1 MNIRLGSLILVIL
14 YLSIHSALA
23 QSEGRISGDLQTNAN
38 FFLRDSLIGAAN
50 IPQYDRQLYGADAW
64 LTLNYSMQGFDAGIR
79 FDFFNNSNLLNPTD
93 SYSDEGIGRWFVSK
107 QIEKLGITAGYI
119 YDQIGSGIIFRA
131 FEQRPL
137 LIDNAL
143 YGLRLTYDINENWQ
157 VKGFTGRQKLLFDT
171 YQSVIKGFNAEGFL
185 TVGEKA
191 ALTLAPGV
199 GIVNR
204 TLDDESMDGLI
215 ANLATYPEED
225 VFIPT
230 HNTYAFTLY
239 NTLNFG
245 DISWYLEGAFKTR
258 DAMNDPFG
266 TFSNDTTGTI
276 RNKFIYE
283 SGSVL
288 YSSLS
293 YSTRGFGIVANVKRT
308 ENFSFRT
315 SPQTELNRGLINF
328 LPPMARINTY
338 RLTARYVPATQELG
352 EMAVQIDARYN
363 IKRKWAFNFNFSN
376 ISDLDNT
383 LLYREAFITASY
395 RKGRSWKV
403 LGGLQ
408 HQNYNQSVFEF
419 KPGVPNVETLAA
431 FAEFDYRIDR
441 KKSIRTEFQVL
452 MVGDDNSA
460 ESRQDY
466 GDWLF
471 GLVELSIAPH
481 FTFTIS
487 DMYNVGPGK
496 NSPTRENGEKIDLHY
511 PRFDVFYTNKGNR
524 YSLSYVKQVE
534 GVVCTG
540 GICRLEP
547 AFSGVKFA
555 VNSTF

>member
-1 MNIRLGSLILVIL
+1 MSIRHTLNLLFCFFIFLC
-14 YLSIHSALA
+14 SANG

-38 FFLRDSLIGAAN
+38 FFFRDSLIGAAG
-50 IPQYDRQLYGADAW
+50 IPQYDRQLYGAEAW
-64 LTLNYSMQGFDAGIR
+64 LTLNYNIEGFDAGIR

-93 SYSDEGIGRWFVSK
+93 SYSDQGVGRWFVSK
-107 QIEKLGITAGYI
+107 KIEKLGITAGYI

-143 YGLRLTYDINENWQ
+143 YGLRLTYDINDNWK
-157 VKGFTGRQKLLFDT
+157 VKGFTGRQKQLFST
-171 YQSVIKGFNAEGFL
+171 YQSVIKGFNAEGYL
-185 TVGEKA
+185 GLGEESKI
-191 ALTLAPGV
+191 TLAPGL

-204 TLDDESMDGLI
+204 TLDDDAMDDLI

-225 VFIPT
+225 IFIPT
-230 HNTYAFTLY
+230 HNAYAFTLY

-245 DISWYLEGAFKTR
+245 DISWYVEGAFKTR

-276 RNKFIYE
+276 RNKFIFE
-283 SGSVL
+283 TGSVL
-288 YSSLS
+288 YTSLS

-308 ENFSFRT
+308 ENFTFRT
-315 SPQTELNRGLINF
+315 LPQAELNRGLVNF

-338 RLTARYVPATQELG
+338 RLTTRYVPATQELG
-352 EMAVQIDARYN
+352 EMAIQIDARYN
-363 IKRKWAFNFNFSN
+363 IKRKWNFNVNFSN
-376 ISDLDNT
+376 ISDLDNN
-383 LLYREAFITASY
+383 LLYREAYLTVGY
-395 RKGRSWKV
+395 RKGRSWKL
-403 LGGLQ
+403 LGGIQ

-419 KPGVPNVETLAA
+419 KPNVPNVETIAA
-431 FAEFDYRIDR
+431 FAELDYRINR
-441 KKSIRTEFQVL
+441 KTSFRTEFQV
-452 MVGDDNSA
+452 MAVGDDTNA
-460 ESRQDY
+460 ETKQDY

-471 GLVELSIAPH
+471 GLVELSVAPH
-481 FTFTIS
+481 FTFTVS

-496 NSPTRENGEKIDLHY
+496 NSPVRENGEKYALHY
-511 PRFDVFYTNKGNR
+511 PRVDVFYTNKGNR